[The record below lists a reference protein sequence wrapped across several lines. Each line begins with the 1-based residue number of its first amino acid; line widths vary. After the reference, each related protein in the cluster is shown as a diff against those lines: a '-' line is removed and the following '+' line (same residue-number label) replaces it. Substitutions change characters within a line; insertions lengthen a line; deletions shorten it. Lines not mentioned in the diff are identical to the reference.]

1 MPSIIIGSAKW
12 NTSGIVLTKQSAQEQ
27 VNGLVAV
34 SVQYSMP
41 ASRKAELDRFFY
53 VDASPPIW
61 PEVVNRGE
69 LLTNNLYMVE
79 RSIERLNGL
88 ISVTASYV
96 SGLQRL
102 GSQGYFLREMQ
113 EPTKRGTAY
122 NYWNSRI
129 LWQSTGTFSS
139 VAYAAPVVVTPSGG
153 TANATF
159 GLGFVF
165 TERIKLVEF
174 VRIGSAFAAKLPTF
188 TRADVASLIKANSG
202 TFSQFDFGSPDSTSA
217 SDLWIVEGSDAL
229 GSTGQLSFEK
239 DTPISYTETS
249 AYITPTVE
257 VVTLE
262 YRLVR

>member
-1 MPSIIIGSAKW
+1 
-12 NTSGIVLTKQSAQEQ
+12 
-27 VNGLVAV
+27 
-34 SVQYSMP
+34 
-41 ASRKAELDRFFY
+41 
-53 VDASPPIW
+53 
-61 PEVVNRGE
+61 
-69 LLTNNLYMVE
+69 
-79 RSIERLNGL
+79 
-88 ISVTASYV
+88 
-96 SGLQRL
+96 
-102 GSQGYFLREMQ
+102 MQ
-113 EPTKRGTAY
+113 EPTKRGAAY
-122 NYWNSRI
+122 NYWNSNI
-129 LWQSTGTFSS
+129 LWQSVGTYSS
-139 VAYAAPVVVTPSGG
+139 IAYLAPVVVTPSGG